1 MAVSFRAFLVVVLVL
16 LVIGTALPGAQ
27 ARSRRRGASRAPRR
41 RNCESAEDCRDG
53 ECCPERLGR
62 CRRLNTRGRYCRLA
76 DQSASRFRCPCEAGF
91 HCRPFEYVRY
101 LPVHRQSGTCAE
113 GEPGE
118 FEYKQLPRPA
128 PRPKQRRR
136 KGGRRSKGG
145 RRRNR
150 GGRGRRRG

>member
-1 MAVSFRAFLVVVLVL
+1 MAVSFRTLLVVGLVL

-62 CRRLNTRGRYCRLA
+62 CRRLNTRGRYCQLA

-113 GEPGE
+113 GEPGV
-118 FEYKQLPRPA
+118 
-128 PRPKQRRR
+128 
-136 KGGRRSKGG
+136 S
-145 RRRNR
+145 
-150 GGRGRRRG
+150 